1 MPRSL
6 TERARK
12 KFERIS
18 NVRDFEDSVK
28 RELDE
33 LSKLTDDI
41 ALVVVGHLYIEKNCL
56 DVLTA
61 FFNYNPARNRLDT
74 LNYSSII
81 NLLRLTNLCD
91 EKILDALDFLGTLRN
106 RFAHDLVSLTLL
118 DRAAAGRDRDLADK
132 FHATCKGFK
141 AEGGSIKDRFIELL
155 KRIHVDLRKSR
166 FVAQEMDRYINSSD
180 FIESLED
187 IKIL

>member
-1 MPRSL
+1 MPRTL

-12 KFERIS
+12 KLEEITNF
-18 NVRDFEDSVK
+18 RDFEDSVK

-33 LSKLTDDI
+33 LSKLTDDV

-56 DVLTA
+56 DVLSA
-61 FFNYNPARNRLDT
+61 FFNYDPARSRLDP

-81 NLLRLTNLCD
+81 NLIHLTNLCD

-118 DRAAAGRDRDLADK
+118 DRAAAGRDRELAAK
-132 FHATCKGFK
+132 FHAICKGFK
-141 AEGGSIKDRFIELL
+141 ADGNTIKDRFIELL
-155 KRIHVDLRKSR
+155 KRVYVELRKSEL
-166 FVAQEMDRYINSSD
+166 VAQEIDRYISSSD
-180 FIESLED
+180 FIESPED
-187 IKIL
+187 IKMQ

>member
-1 MPRSL
+1 MKLSL
-6 TERARK
+6 TDRAK
-12 KFERIS
+12 TKFEALT
-18 NVRDFEDSVK
+18 NVRDFEGSVK

-61 FFNYNPARNRLDT
+61 FFNYDPARSRLDS

-91 EKILDALDFLGTLRN
+91 EKTLGVLDFLGTLRN
-106 RFAHDLVSLTLL
+106 RFAHDLVSLALL
-118 DRAAAGRDRDLADK
+118 DRAAAGRDRDLAEK
-132 FHATCKGFK
+132 FHAICKGLRVN
-141 AEGGSIKDRFIELL
+141 GSSLKDRFIELL
-155 KRIHVDLRKSR
+155 KRVYVELRKSE

-187 IKIL
+187 IKMQ